1 MFLISQYLLNLS
13 GTCKN
18 INQISTYSIIIG
30 LVFYASVYL
39 YLLFYNNENI
49 TIFNKFIIYIITIDL
64 LLSTFYYFNLKKSFK
79 YEHNNFE
86 NIENYSK
93 KIKNK
98 NNDSDSDI
106 ESVDESLKEEE
117 SNIESDQEESEQEIE
132 QQEDVEQDIEQ
143 QEDVEQD
150 IEQQEDV
157 EQDIEQQ
164 EVKQNLQEDVESDIL
179 DEIEQIDELLAI
191 PVPVEIKK
199 KRQYKKK
206 TEINV

>member
-1 MFLISQYLLNLS
+1 MFIISQYLLNLS

-30 LVFYASVYL
+30 LVLYASIYL

-79 YEHNNFE
+79 YQHNNYE

-93 KIKNK
+93 KIKQ
-98 NNDSDSDI
+98 SDV
-106 ESVDESLKEEE
+106 ESVDESLEETEEE
-117 SNIESDQEESEQEIE
+117 TEEEKETEENEQEVDQEVDQEVEQETEQEPEQELEEIE
-132 QQEDVEQDIEQ
+132 QDVE
-143 QEDVEQD
+143 
-150 IEQQEDV
+150 
-157 EQDIEQQ
+157 
-164 EVKQNLQEDVESDIL
+164 EVKDQQILKEDDIL
-179 DEIEQIDELLAI
+179 DEIEQIDELLSI

-206 TEINV
+206 EINV

>member
-143 QEDVEQD
+143 QEDVEQ
-150 IEQQEDV
+150 E
-157 EQDIEQQ
+157 IEQQ